1 MILRDRTR
9 LIVRIL
15 LVPDSIRTLLAPNPA
30 YSPHPAGAFFRI
42 KKIFRLDMVLPFS
55 QNKVMGAA

>member
-1 MILRDRTR
+1 
-9 LIVRIL
+9 
-15 LVPDSIRTLLAPNPA
+15 VPDSIRTLLAPNPA
-30 YSPHPAGAFFRI
+30 SSPHPAGAFFRI